1 MTAVI
6 PQDTVERLFTI
17 LKHPDFLAM
26 KGLSGEVPIF
36 IHTYE
41 ATEEDVAQKTAH
53 ALATRLNN
61 EGIVCAHIDLFDLVL
76 EQLESE
82 GRLDRIIER
91 EAQLGKGKL
100 FEMMTGLT
108 DPTTRLVPRL
118 MQWLETAG
126 AQLSILTGVGRI
138 YPYLRTHTI
147 LDSLQPAMMRQP
159 IIMFFPGHYTQEQG
173 TGSQLRLFGS
183 MPAPLLYR
191 PYYRAFNLA
200 HYRV

>member
-1 MTAVI
+1 MMPAI
-6 PQDTVERLFTI
+6 PADTIERLFSI
-17 LKHPDFLAM
+17 LRHPDFLSM

-53 ALATRLNN
+53 ALTTRLNN
-61 EGIVCAHIDLFDLVL
+61 DGIVCAHIDLFDLVL

-82 GRLDRIIER
+82 GRLNRIIER
-91 EAQLGKGKL
+91 EPQLGKEKL

-108 DPTTRLVPRL
+108 DPETRLVPRL

-126 AQLSILTGVGRI
+126 AELSILTGVGRV

-159 IIMFFPGHYTQEQG
+159 IVMFFPGHYTQEQG
-173 TGSQLRLFGS
+173 IGSQLRLFGT

-200 HYRV
+200 HYSL